1 MTEIDVK
8 KVLGKK
14 KKENNFKPTLG
25 KFGRSALAL
34 VFLSFEMIDDITGL
48 TSLRGKQGLW
58 DFARKMNMG
67 EYSLGRII
75 GELEREGFL
84 RRKEK
89 KLFITPK
96 GRRRVQKLKLRA
108 PTKLPGEWDGK
119 WREVIFDIPED
130 MRAQRN
136 FFRALLK
143 RKGFIKLQN
152 SVFVA
157 PNADFD
163 ELDLARREYGIEKY
177 VNFLIAE
184 SAATDDDSFL
194 RKRFSLKVSAKK
206 RDRQ

>member
-1 MTEIDVK
+1 M
-8 KVLGKK
+8 
-14 KKENNFKPTLG
+14 
-25 KFGRSALAL
+25 
-34 VFLSFEMIDDITGL
+34 
-48 TSLRGKQGLW
+48 
-58 DFARKMNMG
+58 
-67 EYSLGRII
+67 
-75 GELEREGFL
+75 
-84 RRKEK
+84 
-89 KLFITPK
+89 
-96 GRRRVQKLKLRA
+96 
-108 PTKLPGEWDGK
+108 
-119 WREVIFDIPED
+119 IFDIPED